1 MREQGR
7 KGDSKAGAGRS
18 GRRGAAQEEE
28 RWVGEGDEPV
38 GTSSRVQSIDVSSG
52 SADKARVGE
61 AKRKVEADTA
71 SAEAKDQ
78 TEDLRAQLKQSREK
92 GSVQTGQIVIR
103 TAGGAVLVQ
112 QGKPAASSEEDD
124 EDEEAERSGRRARKR
139 GGKKSKKSKK
149 SRSSKRRKQHG
160 E

>member
-1 MREQGR
+1 M
-7 KGDSKAGAGRS
+7 
-18 GRRGAAQEEE
+18 
-28 RWVGEGDEPV
+28 
-38 GTSSRVQSIDVSSG
+38 GTSSRVQSADVSSG
-52 SADKARVGE
+52 AADKARVGE

-71 SAEAKDQ
+71 SAEAKEQ

-92 GSVQTGQIVIR
+92 DGGQSGQIVIR

-112 QGKPAASSEEDD
+112 QGKRVASSEDDD
-124 EDEEAERSGRRARKR
+124 EDDEAERSGRRARKR

-149 SRSSKRRKQHG
+149 SRSSKRRKKHG